1 MDQPYLL
8 DKIQSIPKLSLT
20 TSISEYFDWQDG
32 MEEFFKGHGFTSVIK
47 MYYAEETF
55 DNDVLQ
61 WWLNVDDHIR
71 TWGDMTCVLR
81 RRFVY
86 DAMNKAIAHPLEPKK
101 NILSSSGSSYMV
113 VSEFSCTTQ
122 FEKNAS
128 TNHAAI
134 MGLPS
139 DLSAATSIVGADV
152 KVKAGGSDF
161 SLTPGQKVCESSYDD
176 PVEPLIRIPAAVVD
190 SFNVS
195 SIEPSLAIDMTSALS
210 LMSHEVQRDGTIANV
225 MGQRSNIFQSECK
238 IQDKVCKLI
247 IDGGS
252 FTNAI
257 SSDLVNALSLP
268 TRRLPKPHYMRWMNE
283 SGTLK
288 ITHKTRVKFSIGNY
302 MDTVDCDVVPMSACH
317 LLLGRPWQFDLDATH
332 GGRSNNYSFVHKGVH
347 HVLKPMPVSAI
358 KAEVFATSKVKKKV
372 AAITPKPRTALFL
385 EGENDMAIPVSIH
398 CAANSEISTNARK
411 KDAITISPIV
421 DLENICKDSKA
432 IAGKLLKPSTIHFG
446 SLADEEKQKDKK
458 NIAAIM
464 SCNNRVR
471 KVDPIKHANAENI
484 PKSRTTLI
492 QGGEN
497 DESMADQNIHHRVV
511 QNTYKLQFGS
521 FGEWQSDMNDGVIY
535 DITNNSTKTIVFG
548 ANLSKNIVEKNLF
561 FKYGKTLVR
570 I

>member
-8 DKIQSIPKLSLT
+8 DKIKSMPQLSLT

-86 DAMNKAIAHPLEPKK
+86 DAMNKAIAPPLEPKK

-139 DLSAATSIVGADV
+139 DLPAATSIVGADV

-161 SLTPGQKVCESSYDD
+161 SLTLGQKVCESSYDD

-225 MGQRSNIFQSECK
+225 KGQRSNIFQSESK

-283 SGTLK
+283 NGTLK
-288 ITHKTRVKFSIGNY
+288 ITHKTGVKFSIGNY

-332 GGRSNNYSFVHKGVH
+332 GGHFNNYLFVHKGVH
-347 HVLKPMPVSAI
+347 HVL
-358 KAEVFATSKVKKKV
+358 
-372 AAITPKPRTALFL
+372 R
-385 EGENDMAIPVSIH
+385 
-398 CAANSEISTNARK
+398 
-411 KDAITISPIV
+411 PIV
-421 DLENICKDSKA
+421 
-432 IAGKLLKPSTIHFG
+432 LLTLR
-446 SLADEEKQKDKK
+446 SLV
-458 NIAAIM
+458 
-464 SCNNRVR
+464 VR
-471 KVDPIKHANAENI
+471 N
-484 PKSRTTLI
+484 
-492 QGGEN
+492 
-497 DESMADQNIHHRVV
+497 
-511 QNTYKLQFGS
+511 
-521 FGEWQSDMNDGVIY
+521 
-535 DITNNSTKTIVFG
+535 
-548 ANLSKNIVEKNLF
+548 
-561 FKYGKTLVR
+561 
-570 I
+570 